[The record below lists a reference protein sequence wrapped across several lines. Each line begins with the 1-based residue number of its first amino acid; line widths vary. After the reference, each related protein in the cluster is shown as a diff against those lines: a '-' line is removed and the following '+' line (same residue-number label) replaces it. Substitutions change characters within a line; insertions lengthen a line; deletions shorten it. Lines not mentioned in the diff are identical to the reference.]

1 MDATSV
7 DVIQAQS
14 RREEA
19 SKLSSEPA
27 KLATRILQGLHFPFS
42 DSRGSSFGAFSS
54 PEQEARF
61 GRPLLVSEQPAAAP
75 DLGCWVPA
83 SLEVRR
89 WESINSSRALHWP

>member
-1 MDATSV
+1 MGI
-7 DVIQAQS
+7 IQAQN
-14 RREEA
+14 RREGV

-27 KLATRILQGLHFPFS
+27 KLATRILEGLHFPFF
-42 DSRGSSFGAFSS
+42 DSQGSCSGAFSS
-54 PEQEARF
+54 PEQEARR
-61 GRPLLVSEQPAAAP
+61 GRPLLVSEQPAAAQ